1 MLNINDK
8 YKTIDILIK
17 RSKLIGLPIILAT
30 SKSKTDDKLV
40 NYVKKKYKINIFR
53 GSLNNKVKRWYDCF
67 IKYNLK
73 SACFVDGD
81 DLLIDYELYK
91 KNFLKIKKIS
101 DPYMLKNPQNIITGA
116 FTYIMNFKFL
126 EKLYLKSKNLKQVDV
141 IDDLYKNEQTIKKIK
156 LTKMLKEK
164 KLRFTLD
171 YNDDYIFFKEIFK
184 KFNPNSKIKNIIKF
198 LEKNKNLSKINY
210 YLNKSWKINQLKE
223 IKRR

>member
-1 MLNINDK
+1 
-8 YKTIDILIK
+8 
-17 RSKLIGLPIILAT
+17 
-30 SKSKTDDKLV
+30 
-40 NYVKKKYKINIFR
+40 
-53 GSLNNKVKRWYDCF
+53 
-67 IKYNLK
+67 
-73 SACFVDGD
+73 
-81 DLLIDYELYK
+81 
-91 KNFLKIKKIS
+91 
-101 DPYMLKNPQNIITGA
+101 
-116 FTYIMNFKFL
+116 MNFKFL